1 MVEMKSLLKFLQF
14 LFLPLTFGL
23 VLAGIL
29 WYNSSAEVI
38 LAEFVVHFV
47 GFFTLFVVRWLRNAK
62 AHVFKAT
69 FSVVAGATVECL
81 LIAVM
86 WLTKPNLGVESWVI
100 ALHFCMLAISVI
112 ALFAYSLAIK
122 AVEVM
127 RKHAE
132 ENNDKEG

>member
-1 MVEMKSLLKFLQF
+1 MKGVIIFLRF
-14 LFLPLTFGL
+14 LILPVILGL
-23 VLAGIL
+23 VLASVL
-29 WYNSSAEVI
+29 WYNTSAEVLLI
-38 LAEFVVHFV
+38 EFVIHFV

-69 FSVVAGATVECL
+69 FSVFVGSAVECL

-86 WLTKPNLGVESWVI
+86 WVTKPNLGVESWVI
-100 ALHFCMLAISVI
+100 ALHFCMLSISAI

-132 ENNDKEG
+132 KNNDKEG